1 MAHLPSNCV
10 RGPPLSI
17 INHPAPE
24 ISDALARE
32 IAERHF
38 GLTGPV
44 SRLASERDQNFHF
57 GGNGTGAVL
66 KIVNAAE
73 PDEALRFQVAMIG
86 HIKRIDPDL
95 AVPPVRRSTSG
106 EELPVVE
113 TGKGERH
120 LIRAVDYLKGTP
132 LAAVPKSPAL
142 LASFGSFLGRL
153 DRTLQSFGHPGAHRD
168 LDWDLRKAGRSRAR
182 LVALH
187 DPEEREICDYFL
199 TRFEKTVEP
208 RLAALRA
215 SVIHNDA
222 NDWNVL
228 VAEDGNEIS
237 GLIDFGDALHTA
249 LICEMAVGAAYAIL
263 DADDPLGAVAH
274 MLRAYHRELPLLDEE
289 VDLLFDLIA
298 MRLVTS
304 VTISAERRPRLDG
317 NPYLNISEKPARD
330 MLRRLRR
337 IDPHIANAILRQA
350 CCFEVAPGAA
360 KAADWLG
367 SNRKSLSPILGHP
380 LSNHRNLLVPL
391 GDAAHPLVKA
401 AAAMDVAAC
410 EKEWQALR
418 QAKNAEIGIGPWGE
432 KRAVYAGQMF
442 QSKLIRDVRRTRHLG
457 LDIFAEAG
465 TPVMT
470 PLPGRVVD
478 VTIES
483 EPLGY
488 GCAVL
493 IEHEPEPGV
502 RFTSLWGH
510 LAHATAKRITKG
522 QHLGAGEEVGALGD
536 AKENGGWLPHLHLQ
550 LVAYATD
557 DLAPIPGVGEEAY
570 LDLWSKLYPP
580 AYDFAG
586 VTPETFHREG
596 RSGDEIVALR
606 KKKLLPNLSISFR
619 NPLKMVRGEGQ
630 WLIADDGRAYL
641 DCFNNVAHL
650 GHAHPEIVEV
660 LAREASR
667 LNTNTRYLHDNIV
680 NYAEALGATLPG
692 DLKVAT
698 FVCTGSDANDLALR
712 MIRAKTQANDMV
724 VVDWAY
730 HGHGAELI
738 DISPYKYKRAGG
750 SGRKPHVWEAALP
763 DSYRA
768 PADWPVAEHGKLFA
782 ESVARQVEAIRKAGR
797 RPAAFIAESV
807 PSCAG
812 QIFLPPHYLEEAYRI
827 IREAGGLCIA
837 DEVQVG
843 MGRIGSHMWAFET
856 QGVVPDIVTMGKPIG
871 NGHPLAAL
879 VTTPDVAKAFDNG
892 MEYFNTFGGNP
903 VSCAVGLKVLDI
915 IARDRLRDNATVI
928 GDYLLARFRDM
939 QARHDCIGDVRGM
952 GLFLGLDLVKDRSSK
967 AYATELANRVV
978 NLAREE
984 GVLIGT
990 DGPYD
995 NVVKMRPAM
1004 IFTRRDADL
1013 LCDVLDHALA
1023 RASAEA

>member
-1 MAHLPSNCV
+1 M
-10 RGPPLSI
+10 SI
-17 INHPAPE
+17 INHPAPA
-24 ISDALARE
+24 ISDAEARA

-44 SRLASERDQNFHF
+44 TRLASERDQNFHF
-57 GGNGTGAVL
+57 GGDGKGAAVL

-86 HIKRIDPDL
+86 HIKRIDPSL

-106 EELPVVE
+106 EDLPVIE
-113 TGKGERH
+113 NDKGERH
-120 LIRAVDYLKGTP
+120 LIRAVDYLEGTP
-132 LAAVPKSPAL
+132 LAEVPKSPAL
-142 LASFGSFLGRL
+142 LQSFGRFLGRL
-153 DRTLQSFGHPGAHRD
+153 DRALQSFGHAGAHRD
-168 LDWDLRKAGRSRAR
+168 LDWDLRRAGRSRAR
-182 LVALH
+182 LGALH
-187 DPEEREICDYFL
+187 DAEEREICDYFL
-199 TRFEKTVEP
+199 TRFETGVAP
-208 RLAALRA
+208 RLASLRA

-228 VAEDGNEIS
+228 VAGNGAEIS

-249 LICEMAVGAAYAIL
+249 LICEPAVAAAYAIL
-263 DADDPLGAVAH
+263 DADDPLGAAAL
-274 MLRAYHRELPLLDEE
+274 MLGAYHRELPLFAEE

-304 VTISAERRPRLDG
+304 VTISAERRPRVDG
-317 NPYLNISEKPARD
+317 NPYLNISEKPAWD

-337 IDPHIANAILRQA
+337 IDPHIALAILRRA
-350 CCFEVAPGAA
+350 CGFEVAPGAA
-360 KAADWLG
+360 RAADWLAR
-367 SNRKSLSPILGHP
+367 NRAGLSPLLGRP
-380 LSNHRNLLVPL
+380 LSNHRNVLVPF
-391 GDAAHPLVKA
+391 GDASHPVVKA
-401 AAAMDVAAC
+401 AAAMDVATC
-410 EKEWQALR
+410 ETAWQALR
-418 QAKNAEIGIGPWGE
+418 KAENAELGIGPWGE
-432 KRAVYAGQMF
+432 KRAVYSGEMF

-465 TPVMT
+465 TPVST
-470 PLPGRVVD
+470 PLAGRVAD
-478 VTIES
+478 VVIER

-502 RFTSLWGH
+502 RFASLWGH
-510 LAHATAKRITKG
+510 LAHATAERLVKG
-522 QHLGAGEEVGALGD
+522 QHLAAGETIGALGD
-536 AKENGGWLPHLHLQ
+536 ARENGGWLPHLHLQ
-550 LVAYATD
+550 LAAYATD
-557 DLAPIPGVGEEAY
+557 DLSPIPGVGEEAY
-570 LDLWSKLYPP
+570 LDLWEKLYPP

-586 VTPETFHREG
+586 LTPETFHREG
-596 RSGDEIVALR
+596 RSGDEIVAIR
-606 KKKLLPNLSISFR
+606 KRKLLPNLSISFKT
-619 NPLKMVRGEGQ
+619 PLKMVRGEGQ
-630 WLIADDGRAYL
+630 WLMADDGRAYL

-660 LAREASR
+660 QAREASR
-667 LNTNTRYLHDNIV
+667 LNTNTRYLHDNMV
-680 NYAEALGATLPG
+680 SYAEALGATLPG
-692 DLKVAT
+692 DLKVCS
-698 FVCTGSDANDLALR
+698 FVCTGSEANDLALR
-712 MIRAKTQANDMV
+712 MVRAKTQADDWV

-730 HGHGAELI
+730 HGHLAELI
-738 DISPYKYKRAGG
+738 DLSPYKYKRAGG
-750 SGRKPHVWEAALP
+750 AGRKAHVWEAQLP

-768 PADWPVAEHGKLFA
+768 PADWPAAEHGRRFA
-782 ESVARQVEAIRKAGR
+782 ESIARQVAAIRKAGK

-812 QIFLPPHYLEEAYRI
+812 QIFFPAQYLDEAYRI
-827 IREAGGLCIA
+827 IRTAGGLCIA

-843 MGRIGSHMWAFET
+843 MGRVGSHMWAFET

-879 VTTPDVAKAFDNG
+879 VTTPDVAEAFDNG

-903 VSCAVGLKVLDI
+903 VSCAIGLKVLEI
-915 IARDRLRDNATVI
+915 IERDGLRDNAKAI
-928 GDYLLARFRDM
+928 GDYLVARFRDM
-939 QARHDCIGDVRGM
+939 QKRHDCIGDVRGM
-952 GLFLGLDLVKDRSSK
+952 GLFLGLDLVRDRSSK
-967 AYATELANRVV
+967 AHATELANRVV

-1013 LCDVLDHALA
+1013 LCAVLDHALA
-1023 RASAEA
+1023 RAATEA

>member
-1 MAHLPSNCV
+1 M
-10 RGPPLSI
+10 SI
-17 INHPAPE
+17 INHPGPD
-24 ISDALARE
+24 ISEAMARE
-32 IAERHF
+32 IAEAHF

-57 GGNGTGAVL
+57 GESGEGVVL

-73 PDEALRFQVAMIG
+73 PEMALRFQVAMIG
-86 HIKRIDPDL
+86 HIRRIDPGL
-95 AVPPVRRSTSG
+95 AVPPVRRSKSG
-106 EELPVVE
+106 EELPVIDG
-113 TGKGERH
+113 GKGERH
-120 LIRAVDYLKGTP
+120 LIRAVDYLHGTP
-132 LAAVPKSPAL
+132 LAERPKSPAL
-142 LASFGSFLGRL
+142 LTSFGSFLGRL
-153 DRTLQSFGHPGAHRD
+153 DRALQSFGHAGAHRD
-168 LDWDLRKAGRSRAR
+168 LDWDLLKAGRSRAR
-182 LVALH
+182 LDALQ
-187 DPEEREICDYFL
+187 DPAERAICEYFID
-199 TRFEKTVEP
+199 RFERLVEP
-208 RLAALRA
+208 RLVKLRA

-228 VAEDGNEIS
+228 VTDEGDAIA

-249 LICEMAVGAAYAIL
+249 LVAEMAVAAAYAIL

-274 MLRAYHRELPLLDEE
+274 MLRGYHRELPLLAEE
-289 VDLLFDLIA
+289 IDLLFDLIA

-304 VTISAERRPRLDG
+304 VTISAERRPRIAG
-317 NPYLNISEKPARD
+317 NPYLSISEKPAWD

-337 IDPHIANAILRQA
+337 IDPHIAQAMLREA
-350 CCFEVAPGAA
+350 CGFEVAPGAR
-360 KAADWLG
+360 KASAWLAG
-367 SNRKSLSPILGHP
+367 NRKTLRPVLGRP
-380 LSNHRNLLVPL
+380 LSNHRILQVPF

-401 AAAMDVAAC
+401 AAAMDVDAC
-410 EKEWQALR
+410 ETAWRQLR
-418 QAKNAEIGIGPWGE
+418 NAGNAEIGIGPWGE
-432 KRAVYAGQMF
+432 ERAVYAGEMF
-442 QSKLIRDVRRTRHLG
+442 QSKLIRGVRRTRHLG

-465 TPVMT
+465 TVVMT
-470 PLPGRVVD
+470 PLAGRVTD
-478 VTIES
+478 VLIET

-502 RFTSLWGH
+502 RFSSLWGH
-510 LAHATAKRITKG
+510 LSHETAKTIHEG
-522 QHLGAGEEVGALGD
+522 QLLRAGEPIGKLGAASD
-536 AKENGGWLPHLHLQ
+536 NGGWLPHLHLQ
-550 LVAYATD
+550 LVAYSTADIT
-557 DLAPIPGVGEEAY
+557 PIPGVGEASL

-586 VTPETFHREG
+586 LTPETFERQG
-596 RSGDEIVALR
+596 KAAAEIVAIR
-606 KKKLLPNLSISFR
+606 RQKLLPNLSISFR
-619 NPLKMVRGEGQ
+619 QPLKMVRGEGV

-667 LNTNTRYLHDNIV
+667 LNTNTRYLHDNMV

-698 FVCTGSDANDLALR
+698 FVCTGSEANDLMLR
-712 MIRAKTQANDMV
+712 MARARTRQNDMV

-750 SGRKPHVWEAALP
+750 EGRKPHVWEAQLP

-768 PADWPVAEHGKLFA
+768 PADWPVEEHGRRFA
-782 ESVARQVEAIRKAGR
+782 ESVARQVEAIVKAGK

-812 QIFLPPHYLEEAYRI
+812 QIFFPPHYLEEAYRI
-827 IREAGGLCIA
+827 VRAAGGLCVA

-843 MGRIGSHMWAFET
+843 FGRVGSHMWAFET

-879 VTTPDVAKAFDNG
+879 VTTPDIARAFNNG

-903 VSCAVGLKVLDI
+903 VSCAVGLKLLEI
-915 IARDRLRDNATVI
+915 IERDRLRDNARAI
-928 GDYLLARFRDM
+928 GDYLMERLRAM
-939 QARHDCIGDVRGM
+939 QQRHDFIGDVRGM
-952 GLFLGLDLVKDRSSK
+952 GLFLGLDLVTDRASK
-967 AYATELANRVV
+967 APATDLANLIV

-1004 IFTRRDADL
+1004 IFSRAEADL
-1013 LCDVLDHALA
+1013 LCDVLDHAFA
-1023 RASAEA
+1023 RAAAAA

>member
-1 MAHLPSNCV
+1 
-10 RGPPLSI
+10 
-17 INHPAPE
+17 
-24 ISDALARE
+24 
-32 IAERHF
+32 
-38 GLTGPV
+38 
-44 SRLASERDQNFHF
+44 
-57 GGNGTGAVL
+57 
-66 KIVNAAE
+66 
-73 PDEALRFQVAMIG
+73 
-86 HIKRIDPDL
+86 
-95 AVPPVRRSTSG
+95 
-106 EELPVVE
+106 
-113 TGKGERH
+113 
-120 LIRAVDYLKGTP
+120 
-132 LAAVPKSPAL
+132 
-142 LASFGSFLGRL
+142 
-153 DRTLQSFGHPGAHRD
+153 
-168 LDWDLRKAGRSRAR
+168 
-182 LVALH
+182 
-187 DPEEREICDYFL
+187 EICDYFL

-208 RLAALRA
+208 RLAALRT
-215 SVIHNDA
+215 SVIHNDG

-228 VAEDGNEIS
+228 VAENGVEIS

-249 LICEMAVGAAYAIL
+249 LVCELAVGAAYAIL
-263 DADDPLGAVAH
+263 DADDPLGAAAH
-274 MLRAYHRELPLLDEE
+274 MLGAYHEELPLLAEE

-304 VTISAERRPRLDG
+304 VTISAERRPRVDG
-317 NPYLNISEKPARD
+317 NPYLSISEKPAWD
-330 MLRRLRR
+330 MLRRWRR
-337 IDPHIANAILRQA
+337 IDPHIARAVLRSA
-350 CCFEVAPGAA
+350 CGFDVAPGAA
-360 KAADWLG
+360 EARAWL
-367 SNRKSLSPILGHP
+367 SRNRASLSPILDRP
-380 LSNHRNLLVPL
+380 LSSHRSLLVPF

-401 AAAMDVAAC
+401 AAAMDVGAC
-410 EKEWQALR
+410 ETEWQALR
-418 QAKNAEIGIGPWGE
+418 RAKNAEIGIGPWGE
-432 KRAVYAGQMF
+432 KRAVYSGSMF

-457 LDIFAEAG
+457 LDIFADAG
-465 TPVMT
+465 TRVLT
-470 PLPGRVVD
+470 PLAGRVVD
-478 VTIES
+478 VVIER

-493 IEHEPEPGV
+493 IEHEPEPGL
-502 RFTSLWGH
+502 RFASLWGH
-510 LAHATAKRITKG
+510 LGHATAKRIAKG
-522 QHLGAGEEVGALGD
+522 QHLAAGEEVGALGSP
-536 AKENGGWLPHLHLQ
+536 AENGGWLPHLHLQ

-570 LDLWSKLYPP
+570 LDLWEKLYPP

-586 VTPETFHREG
+586 LTPETLLREG
-596 RSGDEIVALR
+596 RSAGDIVAIR
-606 KKKLLPNLSISFR
+606 KAKLLPNLSISFR
-619 NPLKMVRGEGQ
+619 EPLKMVRGQGT

-667 LNTNTRYLHDNIV
+667 LNTNTRYLHDNLV
-680 NYAEALGATLPG
+680 SYAEALGSTLPG
-692 DLKVAT
+692 DLKVASI
-698 FVCTGSDANDLALR
+698 VCTGSEANDLALR
-712 MIRAKTQANDMV
+712 MVRAKTLASDMV

-730 HGHGAELI
+730 HGHLAELI
-738 DISPYKYKRAGG
+738 DLSPYKYKRAGG
-750 SGRKPHVWEAALP
+750 GGRKAHVWEAQLP

-768 PADWPVAEHGKLFA
+768 PADWPAAEHGKRFA
-782 ESVARQVEAIRKAGR
+782 ESIARQVEAIRKAGK

-812 QIFLPPHYLEEAYRI
+812 QIFFPPHYLEEAYRL

-843 MGRIGSHMWAFET
+843 MGRVGSHMWAFET

-879 VTTPDVAKAFDNG
+879 VTTPDVARAFDNG

-903 VSCAVGLKVLDI
+903 VSCAVGLKVLEI
-915 IARDRLRDNATVI
+915 IARDRLRDNAKAV

-939 QARHDCIGDVRGM
+939 QERHECIGDVRGM
-952 GLFLGLDLVKDRSSK
+952 GLFLGLDLVEDRSSK

-1004 IFTRRDADL
+1004 IFTRREADL

-1023 RASAEA
+1023 KAAA

>member
-1 MAHLPSNCV
+1 M
-10 RGPPLSI
+10 SI

-24 ISDALARE
+24 ISDTLAHE
-32 IAERHF
+32 IGFAHF
-38 GLTGPV
+38 GLEGPV
-44 SRLASERDQNFHF
+44 ARLASERDQNFHF
-57 GGNGTGAVL
+57 GGKGSGAVL

-86 HIKRIDPDL
+86 HIKRIDPAL
-95 AVPPVRRSTSG
+95 AVPPVRRSKSG
-106 EELPVVE
+106 EELPVIE
-113 TGKGERH
+113 IGKGQRH

-132 LAAVPKSPAL
+132 LAEMAKSPAL

-153 DRTLQSFGHPGAHRD
+153 DRALQSFGHPGAHRD

-182 LVALH
+182 LKALT

-199 TRFEKTVEP
+199 TRFETSIEP
-208 RLAALRA
+208 KLAALRA

-228 VAEDGNEIS
+228 VAADGQAIS

-249 LICEMAVGAAYAIL
+249 LICEMAVAAAYAIL
-263 DADDPLGAVAH
+263 DADNPLGAVGH
-274 MLRAYHRELPLLDEE
+274 MLGAYHQELPLLESE

-298 MRLVTS
+298 LRLVTS
-304 VTISAERRPRLDG
+304 VTISAERRPRIDG
-317 NPYLNISEKPARD
+317 NPYLSISEKPAWD
-330 MLRRLRR
+330 MLRRWRR
-337 IDPHIANAILRQA
+337 IDPPIARAILRQA
-350 CCFEVAPGAA
+350 CGFDVAPGAA
-360 KAADWLG
+360 KAQAWLTR
-367 SNRKSLSPILGHP
+367 NRKSLSPLLGRP
-380 LSNHRNLLVPL
+380 LSNHRVLHIPF
-391 GDAAHPLVKA
+391 GDAAHPLVKS
-401 AAAMDVAAC
+401 AAAMDVVAC

-418 QAKNAEIGIGPWGE
+418 QAQNAELGLGPWGE
-432 KRAVYAGQMF
+432 KRAVYAGAMF

-465 TPVMT
+465 TPMLT
-470 PLPGRVVD
+470 PLAGRVVD
-478 VTIES
+478 VVIER

-502 RFTSLWGH
+502 RFASLWGH
-510 LAHATAKRITKG
+510 LAHRTAQRIQKG
-522 QHLGAGEEVGALGD
+522 QSLAAGEEIGPLGD
-536 AKENGGWLPHLHLQ
+536 AQDNGGWLPHLHLQ

-557 DLAPIPGVGEEAY
+557 DLSPIPGVGEEAY
-570 LDLWSKLYPP
+570 LDLWAKLYPP

-586 VTPETFHREG
+586 LTPETFEREG
-596 RSGDEIVALR
+596 RPGDEIVALR
-606 KKKLLPNLSISFR
+606 KKTLLPNLSISFKK
-619 NPLKMVRGEGQ
+619 PLKMVRGEGQ

-698 FVCTGSDANDLALR
+698 FVCTGSEANDLALR
-712 MIRAKTQANDMV
+712 MVRAKTQANDMV
-724 VVDWAY
+724 VIDWAY

-738 DISPYKYKRAGG
+738 DLSPYKYRRAGG
-750 SGRKPHVWEAALP
+750 EGRKAHIWEAELP
-763 DSYRA
+763 DTYRA
-768 PADWPVAEHGKLFA
+768 PADWPAAQHGKRFA
-782 ESVARQVEAIRKAGR
+782 ESIARQVEAIRKAGK

-812 QIFLPPHYLEEAYRI
+812 QIFFPPHYLEEAYRI

-843 MGRIGSHMWAFET
+843 VGRVGSHMWAFET

-903 VSCAVGLKVLDI
+903 VSCAVGLKVLEI
-915 IARDRLRDNATVI
+915 IARDRLRDNATAL
-928 GDYLLARFRDM
+928 GDYLMARFRDM
-939 QARHDCIGDVRGM
+939 QERHDCIGDVRGM
-952 GLFLGLDLVKDRSSK
+952 GLFLGLDLVKDRASK

-978 NLAREE
+978 NIAREE

-1013 LCDVLDHALA
+1013 LCDVLDHALT
-1023 RASAEA
+1023 RASAVA

>member
-1 MAHLPSNCV
+1 
-10 RGPPLSI
+10 LSI
-17 INHPAPE
+17 INHPAPA
-24 ISDALARE
+24 ISEALARE
-32 IAERHF
+32 IALSHF
-38 GLTGPV
+38 SLTGPV
-44 SRLASERDQNFHF
+44 TPLASERDQNFHF
-57 GGNGTGAVL
+57 GDNGSGAVL

-86 HIKRIDPDL
+86 HIERIDPHL

-106 EELPVVE
+106 EELPVIE

-120 LIRAVDYLKGTP
+120 LIRAVDYLEGTP
-132 LAAVPKSPAL
+132 LAEMRKSPAL
-142 LASFGSFLGRL
+142 LKSFGSFLGRL
-153 DRTLQSFGHPGAHRD
+153 DRALQSFGHAGAHRD

-182 LVALH
+182 LEALQ
-187 DPEEREICDYFL
+187 DAEEREICDYFL
-199 TRFEKTVEP
+199 TRFEQMVEP

-228 VAEDGNEIS
+228 VSEDGSAIS

-249 LICEMAVGAAYAIL
+249 LICEIAVGAAYAVL

-274 MLRAYHRELPLLDEE
+274 MLSAYHRELPLTEEE

-304 VTISAERRPRLDG
+304 VTISAERRPRIDG
-317 NPYLNISEKPARD
+317 NPYLNISEKPAWD
-330 MLRRLRR
+330 MLRRWRR
-337 IDPHIANAILRQA
+337 IDPPIAKAILRQA
-350 CCFEVAPGAA
+350 CDFEVAPGAG
-360 KAADWLG
+360 KAEAWLNR
-367 SNRKSLSPILGHP
+367 NRKSLSPILGRP
-380 LSNHRNLLVPL
+380 LSNHRILLVPF

-410 EKEWQALR
+410 ETAWQALR
-418 QAKNAEIGIGPWGE
+418 KAENAELGIGPWGE
-432 KRAVYAGQMF
+432 KRAVYSGEMF
-442 QSKLIRDVRRTRHLG
+442 QSKLIHDVRRTRHLG

-465 TPVMT
+465 TPVLT
-470 PLPGRVVD
+470 PLSGRVVD
-478 VTIES
+478 VTIER

-502 RFTSLWGH
+502 RFASLWGH
-510 LAHATAKRITKG
+510 LAHATAKRLEKG
-522 QHLGAGEEVGALGD
+522 QRLAAGEEIGTLGD
-536 AKENGGWLPHLHLQ
+536 ARENGGWLPHLHLQ

-586 VTPETFHREG
+586 LTPETFHREG
-596 RSGDEIVALR
+596 RSGDEIVAIR
-606 KKKLLPNLSISFR
+606 KRKLLPNLSISFR
-619 NPLKMVRGEGQ
+619 KPLKMVRGEGQ

-650 GHAHPEIVEV
+650 GHANPEIVEV

-667 LNTNTRYLHDNIV
+667 LNTNTRYLHDNLV
-680 NYAEALGATLPG
+680 SYAEALGATLPG
-692 DLKVAT
+692 DLKIAT
-698 FVCTGSDANDLALR
+698 FVCTGSEANDLALR
-712 MIRAKTQANDMV
+712 MVRAKTQANDMV

-750 SGRKPHVWEAALP
+750 QGRKAHVWEAALP

-768 PADWPVAEHGKLFA
+768 PEDWPVEEHGRRFA
-782 ESVARQVEAIRKAGR
+782 ESIARQVEAIRKAGK

-812 QIFLPPHYLEEAYRI
+812 QIFFPPHYLKEAYRI
-827 IREAGGLCIA
+827 MRDAGGLCIA

-903 VSCAVGLKVLDI
+903 VSCAVGLKVLEI
-915 IARDRLRDNATVI
+915 IARDRLRDNAKAV
-928 GDYLLARFRDM
+928 GDYLLARLRDM
-939 QARHDCIGDVRGM
+939 QGRHECIGDVRGM

-967 AYATELANRVV
+967 VHATELANRVV

-1013 LCDVLDHALA
+1013 LCDVLDQALA
-1023 RASAEA
+1023 RAAATS

>member
-1 MAHLPSNCV
+1 
-10 RGPPLSI
+10 LSI

-44 SRLASERDQNFHF
+44 ARLASERDQNFHF
-57 GGNGTGAVL
+57 GADGTGAVL

-73 PDEALRFQVAMIG
+73 PQEALRFQVAMIS

-95 AVPPVRRSTSG
+95 TVPPVRRSKSG
-106 EELPVVE
+106 EELPLIE

-120 LIRAVDYLKGTP
+120 LVRAVDYLSGTP
-132 LAAVPKSPAL
+132 LAEVRKSPVL
-142 LASFGSFLGRL
+142 LASFGRFLGRL
-153 DRTLQSFGHPGAHRD
+153 DRALQGFGHPGAHRD
-168 LDWDLRKAGRSRAR
+168 LDWDLRKAHRSRSR
-182 LVALH
+182 LNALH

-199 TRFEKTVEP
+199 TRFETMVEP
-208 RLAALRA
+208 CLATLRA

-228 VAEDGNEIS
+228 VSENGREIS
-237 GLIDFGDALHTA
+237 GLIDFGDALQTT
-249 LICEMAVGAAYAIL
+249 LICEFAVGAAYAIL
-263 DADDPLGAVAH
+263 DADDPLGAAAH
-274 MLRAYHRELPLLDEE
+274 MLTAYHRELPLSTEE

-298 MRLVTS
+298 MRLVVS
-304 VTISAERRPRLDG
+304 VTISAERRPRVDG
-317 NPYLNISEKPARD
+317 NPYLNISEKPAWD

-337 IDPHIANAILRQA
+337 IDPHIAKAILREA
-350 CCFEVAPGAA
+350 CGFDVAPGAA
-360 KAADWLG
+360 KAVQWL
-367 SNRKSLSPILGHP
+367 SRNRRSLSPLLGRP
-380 LSNHRNLLVPL
+380 LSNHRNVLVPF
-391 GDAAHPLVKA
+391 GDVAHPLVKA
-401 AAAMDVAAC
+401 SAAMDVAAC
-410 EKEWQALR
+410 EVAWNALR
-418 QAKNAEIGIGPWGE
+418 EAQNAELGIGPWGE
-432 KRAVYAGQMF
+432 KRAVYSGQMF

-457 LDIFAEAG
+457 LDIFADAG
-465 TPVMT
+465 TPVLA
-470 PLPGRVVD
+470 PLAGRVAD
-478 VTIES
+478 VTIER

-502 RFTSLWGH
+502 RFMSLWGH
-510 LAHATAKRITKG
+510 LSYKTAERVRKG
-522 QHLGAGEEVGALGD
+522 QHLVAGEEIGTLGA
-536 AKENGGWLPHLHLQ
+536 ANENGGWLPHLHLQ

-557 DLAPIPGVGEEAY
+557 DLSPIPGVGEETY

-586 VTPETFHREG
+586 LTPETFHREG
-596 RSGDEIVALR
+596 KAGDEIVAIR
-606 KKKLLPNLSISFR
+606 KERLLPNLSISFR
-619 NPLKMVRGEGQ
+619 KPLKMVRGEGQ
-630 WLIADDGRAYL
+630 WLVADDGRAYL

-650 GHAHPEIVEV
+650 GHSHPEIVEV

-667 LNTNTRYLHDNIV
+667 LNTNTRYLHDNLV

-712 MIRAKTQANDMV
+712 MVRAKTRAEDMV

-738 DISPYKYKRAGG
+738 DLSPYKYKRAGG
-750 SGRKPHVWEAALP
+750 LGRKPHVWEAELP
-763 DSYRA
+763 DIYRA
-768 PADWPVAEHGKLFA
+768 PGDWPVAEHGKRFA
-782 ESVARQVEAIRKAGR
+782 ESVAHQVEAIRKAGK

-812 QIFLPPHYLEEAYRI
+812 QIFFPPHYLEEAYRI
-827 IREAGGLCIA
+827 IRDAGGLCIA

-843 MGRIGSHMWAFET
+843 MGRVGSHMWAFET

-903 VSCAVGLKVLDI
+903 VSCAVGLKVLEI
-915 IARDRLRDNATVI
+915 IERDRLRDNARAI

-939 QARHDCIGDVRGM
+939 QARHDSIGDVRGM
-952 GLFLGLDLVKDRSSK
+952 GLFLGLDIVTDRSSK
-967 AYATELANRVV
+967 AYATELANLVV

-1013 LCDVLDHALA
+1013 LCEVLDHALT
-1023 RASAEA
+1023 RASAAA

>member
-1 MAHLPSNCV
+1 M
-10 RGPPLSI
+10 SI

-24 ISDALARE
+24 ITDAQARE
-32 IAERHF
+32 LALRHF
-38 GLTGPV
+38 GLEGPIQ
-44 SRLASERDQNFHF
+44 RLASERDQNFHV
-57 GGNGTGAVL
+57 GANGAGAVL

-95 AVPPVRRSTSG
+95 AVPPVRVSVSG

-113 TGKGERH
+113 TGKAQRH
-120 LIRAVDYLKGTP
+120 RIRAVDYLEGTP
-132 LAAVPKSPAL
+132 LAEVPKTPAL

-153 DRTLQSFGHPGAHRD
+153 DRALQSFGHPGAHRD
-168 LDWDLRKAGRSRAR
+168 LDWDLRQAGRSRAR
-182 LVALH
+182 LGALQ
-187 DPEEREICDYFL
+187 DKEEREICDYFL
-199 TRFEKTVEP
+199 TRFETDVAS
-208 RLAALRA
+208 RLAMLRA

-228 VAEDGNEIS
+228 VAEDGHTIS
-237 GLIDFGDALHTA
+237 GLIDFGDALHA
-249 LICEMAVGAAYAIL
+249 PLIGEMAVAAAYAIL
-263 DADDPLGAVAH
+263 DADDPLDATAH
-274 MLRAYHRELPLLDEE
+274 MLGAYHKELPLHEEE

-298 MRLVTS
+298 LRLVTS
-304 VTISAERRPRLDG
+304 VTISAERRPRIDG
-317 NPYLNISEKPARD
+317 NPYLNISEKPAWD
-330 MLRRLRR
+330 MLRRWRW
-337 IDPHIANAILRQA
+337 IDPYIARAILRAA
-350 CCFEVAPGAA
+350 CGFDVAPGAA
-360 KAADWLG
+360 KAADWL
-367 SNRKSLSPILGHP
+367 SSHRKSLKPLLGRP
-380 LSNHRNLLVPL
+380 LSNHRLLKVPF
-391 GDAAHPLVKA
+391 GDATHPLVRA
-401 AAAMDVAAC
+401 AATMDVAAC
-410 EKEWQALR
+410 ETAWESLR
-418 QAKNAEIGIGPWGE
+418 EAENAELGIGPWGE
-432 KRAVYAGQMF
+432 KRAVYAGAMF

-457 LDIFAEAG
+457 LDIFADAG
-465 TPVMT
+465 TEIAT
-470 PLPGRVVD
+470 PLAGRVAAVE
-478 VTIES
+478 IER

-488 GCAVL
+488 GCVVL
-493 IEHEPEPGV
+493 IEHEPEPGI
-502 RFTSLWGH
+502 RFSSLWGH
-510 LAHATAKRITKG
+510 LSHRTAAHLKQG
-522 QHLGAGEEVGALGD
+522 QMLSAGEKIGTLGD
-536 AKENGGWLPHLHLQ
+536 PGDNGGWLPHLHLQ
-550 LVAYATD
+550 LVAYSTD
-557 DLAPIPGVGEEAY
+557 DIGPIPGVGEEAY

-586 VTPETFHREG
+586 LTPETFHREG
-596 RSGDEIVALR
+596 RAGEEIVAIR
-606 KKKLLPNLSISFR
+606 KEKLLPNLSISFR
-619 NPLKMVRGEGQ
+619 KPLKMVRGEGQ
-630 WLIADDGRAYL
+630 WLIADDGRQYL

-692 DLKVAT
+692 DLKVAS
-698 FVCTGSDANDLALR
+698 FVCTGSDANDLMLR
-712 MIRAKTQANDMV
+712 MARAKTGQNDMV

-750 SGRKPHVWEAALP
+750 QGRKGHVWEAQLP

-768 PADWPVAEHGKLFA
+768 PEDWPAEEHGKRFA
-782 ESVARQVEAIRKAGR
+782 ESIARQVEAIRKEGR

-812 QIFLPPHYLEEAYRI
+812 QIFFPPHYLEEAYRL
-827 IREAGGLCIA
+827 IREAGGLTVA

-843 MGRIGSHMWAFET
+843 FGRVGSHMWAFET
-856 QGVVPDIVTMGKPIG
+856 QGVTPDIVTMGKPIG

-903 VSCAVGLKVLDI
+903 VSCAVGLKVLEI
-915 IARDRLRDNATVI
+915 IARDNLRDNAKAI
-928 GDYLLARFRDM
+928 GDYLMGRFREM
-939 QARHDCIGDVRGM
+939 QTRYDFIGDVRGM
-952 GLFLGLDLVKDRSSK
+952 GLFLGLDLVTDRSSK
-967 AYATELANRVV
+967 THATALANRVV

-1013 LCDVLDHALA
+1013 LCSVLDQALTKA
-1023 RASAEA
+1023 QSLQ

>member
-1 MAHLPSNCV
+1 M
-10 RGPPLSI
+10 SI

-57 GGNGTGAVL
+57 GGRGAGAVL

-106 EELPVVE
+106 EELPVIDN
-113 TGKGERH
+113 GQGGRH
-120 LIRAVDYLKGTP
+120 MIRAVDYLQGTP
-132 LAAVPKSPAL
+132 LAEVAKSPEL

-153 DRTLQSFGHPGAHRD
+153 DRALQSFGHPGAHRD

-182 LVALH
+182 LKALH

-199 TRFEKTVEP
+199 TRFEKTVES

-228 VAEDGNEIS
+228 VSDDKRAIS

-249 LICEMAVGAAYAIL
+249 LVCELAVAAAYAIL
-263 DADDPLGAVAH
+263 DADDPLGAAGH
-274 MLRAYHRELPLLDEE
+274 MLAAYHRELPLREDE

-304 VTISAERRPRLDG
+304 VTISAERRPRVDG
-317 NPYLNISEKPARD
+317 NPYLNISEKPAWD
-330 MLRRLRR
+330 LLRRWRR
-337 IDPHIANAILRQA
+337 IDPYIAKAILRAA
-350 CCFEVAPGAA
+350 CGFEVAPGAA
-360 KAADWLG
+360 KAADWLKR
-367 SNRKSLSPILGHP
+367 NRKSLSPILGRP
-380 LSNHRNLLVPL
+380 LSNHRNLIVPF
-391 GDAAHPLVKA
+391 GDASHPLVKA
-401 AAAMDVAAC
+401 SANMDVAAC
-410 EKEWQALR
+410 EKEWQRLC
-418 QAKNAEIGIGPWGE
+418 QAENAELGIGPWGE

-465 TPVMT
+465 TPMLT
-470 PLPGRVVD
+470 PLAGRVVD
-478 VTIES
+478 VIVER

-493 IEHEPEPGV
+493 IEHEPEPGI

-510 LAHATAKRITKG
+510 LSHATADRVAKG
-522 QHLGAGEEVGALGD
+522 QRLAAGEEIGTLGD

-557 DLAPIPGVGEEAY
+557 DIVPIPGVGEEAY

-586 VTPETFHREG
+586 LTPETFEREG
-596 RSGDEIVALR
+596 RAGDEIVALR
-606 KKKLLPNLSISFR
+606 QKTLLPNLSISFKK
-619 NPLKMVRGEGQ
+619 PLKMVRGEGQ
-630 WLIADDGRAYL
+630 WLIADNGRAYL

-667 LNTNTRYLHDNIV
+667 LNTNTRYLHDTIV

-712 MIRAKTQANDMV
+712 MIRARTQANDMV

-738 DISPYKYKRAGG
+738 DLSPYKYKRAGG
-750 SGRKPHVWEAALP
+750 EGRKAHIWEAALP
-763 DSYRA
+763 ESYRA
-768 PADWPVAEHGKLFA
+768 PSDWPVAEHGRRFA
-782 ESVARQVEAIRKAGR
+782 ESVERQVEAIRKLGK

-812 QIFLPPHYLEEAYRI
+812 QIFFPPHYLEEAYRI

-879 VTTPDVAKAFDNG
+879 VTTPDVARAFNNG

-903 VSCAVGLKVLDI
+903 VSCAVGLKVLEI
-915 IARDRLRDNATVI
+915 IERDRLRDNATAI

-939 QARHDCIGDVRGM
+939 QERHEVIGDVRGM
-952 GLFLGLDLVKDRSSK
+952 GLFLGLDLVIDRKSK
-967 AYATELANRVV
+967 TYATDFANRVV

-984 GVLIGT
+984 GILIGT

-1013 LCDVLDHALA
+1013 LCDVLDQAFA
-1023 RASAEA
+1023 RAAAEA